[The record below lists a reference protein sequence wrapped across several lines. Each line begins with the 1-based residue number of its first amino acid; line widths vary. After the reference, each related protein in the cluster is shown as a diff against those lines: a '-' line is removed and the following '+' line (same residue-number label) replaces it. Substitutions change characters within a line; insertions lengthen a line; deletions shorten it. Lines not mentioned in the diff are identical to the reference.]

1 MAITIVRD
9 QTALMRHEVRIG
21 PYSFGADVSADE
33 GGQGLGP
40 NPHDLYDAAL
50 GACEALTVLWY
61 ANRKGI
67 PVDNIEITVER
78 DQSEEK
84 AGVYRLDSKLKL
96 GGNFSDAQRAE
107 FSKLF
112 ESYVKHPSLANGQKI
127 AERLQGV
134 SEAAT
139 AFFTAI
145 TFSAVPKGMPF
156 GRWPSLSLH
165 FAWRWRILQLPA
177 HNHVR

>member
-1 MAITIVRD
+1 MTENSMAITIVRD
-9 QTALMRHEVRIG
+9 QMALMRHEVRIG

-84 AGVYRLDSKLKL
+84 TGVYRLESKLKL
-96 GGNFSDAQRAE
+96 GGNLSDAQRAE
-107 FSKLF
+107 LLAVASKCPVYKLMTSVQTVI
-112 ESYVKHPSLANGQKI
+112 ETTLV
-127 AERLQGV
+127 E
-134 SEAAT
+134 
-139 AFFTAI
+139 
-145 TFSAVPKGMPF
+145 
-156 GRWPSLSLH
+156 
-165 FAWRWRILQLPA
+165 
-177 HNHVR
+177 